1 MRRILVAEDDTALRV
16 LYRLWLEHE
25 GYVVAD
31 VPDGGAAIEILE
43 RGPLPD
49 AAVLDLDM
57 PRVHGLA
64 VSRYLHAR
72 APAIPIVIATGVD
85 GMEDEALGAGAALV
99 LAKPF
104 GLDELLAALAG
115 VALPDLLRAS

>member
-16 LYRLWLEHE
+16 LYRLWLEHA
-25 GYVVAD
+25 GYVVLD
-31 VPDGGAAIEILE
+31 VPDGGAAVEVLE

-49 AAVLDLDM
+49 AAVLDVDM
-57 PRVHGLA
+57 PRVDGLA

-72 APAIPIVIATGVD
+72 APMIPIVIATGMD
-85 GMEDEALGAGAALV
+85 NIAADAHAAGATVV

-104 GLDELLAALAG
+104 AGEELLMALAEAARP
-115 VALPDLLRAS
+115 ALRRAS